1 MGHMKNLTAI
11 LALLPALVAAQP
23 EICAMSSRTVT
34 QGVSV
39 LTKVKVLNQTVVP
52 QAFGWRECHAT
63 VRAENNDVEFVGSGR
78 FAWADGRP
86 ETEACTIA
94 AQRAKD
100 AIHEQ
105 IGVIQVASRKTLNC
119 NEPPE
124 PGSPRIATVFAVGY
138 VGQLHE
144 FPLYNHGRRPFSHQ
158 RHPGST
164 CLEFLHP
171 SNRIGGAVCQTADNR
186 WVVVDIKQ
194 PIRVQ

>member
-1 MGHMKNLTAI
+1 MKRLTAI
-11 LALLPALVAAQP
+11 LALLPALAIAQP

-34 QGVSV
+34 QGVSI
-39 LTKVKVLNQTVVP
+39 LKKVKVLDQTVVP
-52 QAFGWRECHAT
+52 QAWGWRECHAT
-63 VRAENNDVEFVGSGR
+63 VSAENNDVEFVGAGR

-86 ETEACTIA
+86 ETEACAIA

-105 IGVIQVASRKTLNC
+105 IGSIQVASRKTLNC

-124 PGSPRIATVFAVGY
+124 PGTPRIATVYAVGY

-158 RHPGST
+158 QHPGST
-164 CLEFLHP
+164 CLEFLHT
-171 SNRIGGAVCQTADNR
+171 SNRIGGVVCQTSDSR

-194 PIRVQ
+194 PLRVQ